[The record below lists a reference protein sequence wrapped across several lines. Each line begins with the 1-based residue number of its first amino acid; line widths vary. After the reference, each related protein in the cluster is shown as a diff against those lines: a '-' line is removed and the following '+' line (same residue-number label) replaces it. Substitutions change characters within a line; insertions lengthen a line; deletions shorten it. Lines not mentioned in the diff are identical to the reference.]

1 MGDIR
6 LDLKNVTESALGF
19 LGYYRYLFLCK
30 TREKPQSS
38 VLNLEIT
45 DCSHNLEI
53 HVDSDTLQKGMCNA
67 QVLGHSRRS
76 NSHLREVS
84 SL

>member
-19 LGYYRYLFLCK
+19 LGYYQYLFQCK

-53 HVDSDTLQKGMCNA
+53 HVDS
-67 QVLGHSRRS
+67 
-76 NSHLREVS
+76 
-84 SL
+84 